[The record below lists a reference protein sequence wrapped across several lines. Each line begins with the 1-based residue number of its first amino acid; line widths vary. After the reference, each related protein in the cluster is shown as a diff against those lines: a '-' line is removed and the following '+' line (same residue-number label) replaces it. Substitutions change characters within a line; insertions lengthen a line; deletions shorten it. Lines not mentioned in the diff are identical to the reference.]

1 MSELNCAL
9 LALYRLGADDR
20 HMRALAVPSAYRI
33 HRYLL
38 DVANDSPDTW
48 TGIDEA
54 AQLLSIAYSTA
65 YRCIH
70 SLARLGLLDHKRGPP
85 QRRDGKHGPGGR
97 GKDLWRVKL

>member
-1 MSELNCAL
+1 VGVSELNRAL

-54 AQLLSIAYSTA
+54 SQLLSIAYSTA
-65 YRCIH
+65 YRCLH
-70 SLARLGLLDHKRGPP
+70 SLGRLGLIESMKVPARQSSKRSG
-85 QRRDGKHGPGGR
+85 GKHR
-97 GKDLWRVKL
+97 DVWRARL